1 MTENENVCPTC
12 GKLRAAPAA
21 LEEDVLR
28 TRVLKLRQRLKD
40 LDRGGASSM
49 RGEVSS
55 FHATGDE
62 KKLEERI
69 TECLDHLS
77 GGYGSGDE

>member
-12 GKLRAAPAA
+12 GKPRAAPEA

-28 TRVLKLRQRLKD
+28 TRVLKLRQRLED
-40 LDRGGASSM
+40 LDRGGTSPV
-49 RGEVSS
+49 RGEGSALHV
-55 FHATGDE
+55 TGDE
-62 KKLEERI
+62 RKLEERI

-77 GGYGSGDE
+77 GGYGSGDD